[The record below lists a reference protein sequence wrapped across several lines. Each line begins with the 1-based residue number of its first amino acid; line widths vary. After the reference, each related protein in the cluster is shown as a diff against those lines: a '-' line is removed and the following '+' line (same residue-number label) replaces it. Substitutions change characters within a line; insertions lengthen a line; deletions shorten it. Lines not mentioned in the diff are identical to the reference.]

1 MDFVSRLPL
10 TPTKK
15 DSVWVIVGYSLQ
27 KLVKLYVS
35 EIVRV
40 HGVRLIR
47 DHLKVASD
55 GQKSYVDLKSR
66 EIEYSMGDFM
76 FLKVSRSELPPKLD
90 QIHDMFHVSMLR
102 HYHSDP
108 THVVPIE
115 EIEVRLDLI
124 FEEEPVQVL
133 DREVKVLRRK
143 SIPLAKVLWRNHSS
157 KQVTWEPEDAM

>member
-1 MDFVSRLPL
+1 M
-10 TPTKK
+10 
-15 DSVWVIVGYSLQ
+15 I
-27 KLVKLYVS
+27 S
-35 EIVRV
+35 EIEDK
-40 HGVRLIR
+40 VRLIR
-47 DHLKVASD
+47 DRLKVASD

-90 QIHDMFHVSMLR
+90 RIHDMFHVSMLR